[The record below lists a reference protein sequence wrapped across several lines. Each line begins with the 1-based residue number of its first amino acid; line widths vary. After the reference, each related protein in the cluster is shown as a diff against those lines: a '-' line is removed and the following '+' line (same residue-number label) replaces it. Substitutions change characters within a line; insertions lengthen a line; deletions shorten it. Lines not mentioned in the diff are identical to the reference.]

1 MGTTAFPR
9 GTLRLFL
16 DKWECCAILAVS
28 EPIHGG
34 LVKYPVSS
42 SLRHRGK
49 VLELDTAREVVILL
63 GINGEPIGSLTW
75 DFVIDQILAY
85 RKPAGHKEVRSEP
98 RVSLSFRIRY
108 KTLEGHEFES
118 RAGGIGGG
126 GLFIESQ
133 SPLPVGTKLAMEF
146 SLPEQQTEWMAAKGN
161 VAWVCPKA
169 DQYTFSPGMGIRFTD
184 IAPDMKDRILDL
196 VKSVQSSGQAA

>member
-1 MGTTAFPR
+1 M
-9 GTLRLFL
+9 
-16 DKWECCAILAVS
+16 
-28 EPIHGG
+28 
-34 LVKYPVSS
+34 KYPVNS

-49 VLELDTAREVVILL
+49 VLELDAAHEMVTLFGL
-63 GINGEPIGSLTW
+63 NGEPIGSLPW

-85 RKPAGHKEVRSEP
+85 RKPPAQKEIRSEP
-98 RVSLSFRIRY
+98 RVTLSFKIRY
-108 KTLEGHEFES
+108 NTLEGRQFES

-146 SLPEQQTEWMAAKGN
+146 SLPERPAEWLTAKGV

-169 DQYTFSPGMGIRFTD
+169 DQYTFSPGMGVQFSD
-184 IAPDMKDRILDL
+184 IAPEVRERVLSL
-196 VKSVQSSGQAA
+196 VKTMQNTGQAA